1 MPGRYRA
8 GVEGMR
14 CWAWGT
20 CRWHW
25 LCYRWQGAR
34 YVWDKKG
41 LDAVEDDSVSHLMGK
56 SIAACTT
63 GNTSSSSPLWDCWW
77 GHEAPPAWTHT
88 PPPSP
93 GLFEPK
99 DLKYELNRNASTDP
113 SIVEMTEKAIRIL
126 RRNPNGFF
134 LFVEDE

>member
-1 MPGRYRA
+1 M
-8 GVEGMR
+8 
-14 CWAWGT
+14 CH
-20 CRWHW
+20 WHW
-25 LCYRWQGAR
+25 LCSRWQGAR

-41 LDAVEDDSVSHLMGK
+41 LDAVEDSVSHLMGR
-56 SIAACTT
+56 SITACTN
-63 GNTSSSSPLWDCWW
+63 GNASSSSSSPLWRCLQ
-77 GHEAPPAWTHT
+77 GHKAASAWTLH
-88 PPPSP
+88 PPPP

-99 DLKYELNRNASTDP
+99 DMRYELNRNTSTDP